1 MNILLVYGSTEGQ
14 TRKIA
19 EFCSDHLT
27 KAGHVVDRRDSR
39 RHMPD
44 LDISTFDAV
53 ILAGSVHEKTHQET
67 LSNFVIAHRAQL
79 QPKPSLL
86 ISVSLSIAFDN
97 GEAEAQRYVDGFVD
111 YTGFKPSDVALT
123 AGALKHDQYDYYMN
137 QIVEHV
143 VLENRGVIK
152 GDREFTDWNAV
163 AAKLDAFVVSV

>member
-1 MNILLVYGSTEGQ
+1 MSSTGATAADTCRTSTYQ
-14 TRKIA
+14 RSTRSFWPDPCTKKPTRK
-19 EFCSDHLT
+19 
-27 KAGHVVDRRDSR
+27 
-39 RHMPD
+39 
-44 LDISTFDAV
+44 
-53 ILAGSVHEKTHQET
+53 T

-97 GEAEAQRYVDGFVD
+97 GEAEARHYVDGFVD

-137 QIVEHV
+137 QIVENV

-163 AAKLDAFVVSV
+163 AAKLDAFVASV